1 MSMPNPPFSSP
12 DFDSCVQHAYTLVQF
27 GRVAILLVGAWV
39 REALKRSLVLRR
51 RSAVYRIYYRYYC
64 YPHFHGIYFYA
75 MWLVLTSVC
84 CDSNILFFT
93 QKTRVPASTSAE
105 ICMCIGTHEF
115 LCTGYGLRAMR
126 ISDAQQ
132 LVDFLLFTGENLVGS
147 LILGVKNNPRRYD
160 V

>member
-1 MSMPNPPFSSP
+1 M
-12 DFDSCVQHAYTLVQF
+12 
-27 GRVAILLVGAWV
+27 
-39 REALKRSLVLRR
+39 
-51 RSAVYRIYYRYYC
+51 YRIYYRYYS
-64 YPHFHGIYFYA
+64 YPRFHGDYFYA

-126 ISDAQQ
+126 IIYYQVR
-132 LVDFLLFTGENLVGS
+132 LFLTRNIFDKYLVG
-147 LILGVKNNPRRYD
+147 
-160 V
+160 